1 MEKQTRKI
9 LKISGIISGGLII
22 AAFIVIAIALNF
34 VFTSEKL
41 TPVVLKTANQNLN
54 AKLDIKDVEL
64 TFFSTFPRLGLKL
77 KDGTLVSKVIRDTMW
92 QRTDTLLSFKK
103 AVLVIDVM
111 DYLQQQKVNIHQ
123 LALDSA
129 NIYAYKDGTG
139 AANWD
144 ILFPDTTNIASSSTD
159 TARHVNE
166 LNVEQVAIKH
176 ATVTM
181 DDRDTHIFANLWD
194 MNLDLKANMKKE
206 HSILA
211 LDFKNKNVLF
221 WQNGQ
226 LITNRVGIHLR
237 TDIELDAVHRTL
249 LLRDA
254 LININGT
261 KLGVKGTLRHD
272 AIAQTLDL
280 DLQYGLHAPSL
291 ETVLHMI
298 PESILQKKEVSVKG
312 EVAFKGELKGT
323 YGKQKLPL
331 ATLDIK
337 IKDASAR
344 YAGLP
349 YGIDKLEAD
358 FFAQIDLM
366 HDSPS
371 YLNLKAFHFKGANT
385 SIQADMKV
393 ENLLAD
399 PDITFHAE
407 STIDL
412 NALKHA
418 FPLQESISM
427 EGEMETDLGVR
438 CRMSSIK
445 KRDWGRITAEG
456 KLKTDK
462 FMLRDTQRNFEFIS
476 NASLAFAGNE
486 WLGGHAQIKD
496 MILRSPQLDSDM
508 KSLVATVRTIPS
520 KDTTRMAQV
529 ECKMEMHKLKVAL
542 GDSLGLFCGKSS
554 ATLKVQPGEHNPSKP
569 QIGLVM
575 ETDTLFCRMGGV
587 KAGMNK
593 AGIGITAEKIRDSL
607 WMPDGIVGFNH
618 MAVCIP
624 ECALPIHMQKTAVT
638 VGNRTVTLRNAT
650 MRIGR
655 SDITASGVIHDLYGA
670 AKHHKV
676 LRAKLNVSSEHLDC
690 NQLIHSIS
698 FPSDTI
704 MAETDTIS
712 TNLKL
717 FVIPP
722 KLDFELQT
730 HFRQVFYEK
739 VIFNDVHGAVDIR
752 NQSVYLKELSM
763 KGMGS
768 EMNTTL
774 VYQAKRPEQGFA
786 GFDFRLHNI
795 NIGKLVDLAPSLDT
809 IVPMLRSFEGTVD
822 FNMAAAAALDS
833 NLNIK
838 IPTLRSAIHV
848 KGNSLVLMD
857 GETFA
862 EISKKFFFKNK
873 KKNLIDSI
881 SANISIR
888 DGKVTIYPFEVSMDR
903 YKAAVGGTQGLD
915 MNFDYHISIL
925 KSPVPFKLGLN
936 ISGTLDDMKFK
947 LGKARYKDA
956 VTPAEIHK
964 VDSAIVNMGR
974 QIEIDFKKIMKR

>member
-206 HSILA
+206 HSVLA

-486 WLGGHAQIKD
+486 CW
-496 MILRSPQLDSDM
+496 R
-508 KSLVATVRTIPS
+508 
-520 KDTTRMAQV
+520 
-529 ECKMEMHKLKVAL
+529 
-542 GDSLGLFCGKSS
+542 
-554 ATLKVQPGEHNPSKP
+554 
-569 QIGLVM
+569 
-575 ETDTLFCRMGGV
+575 
-587 KAGMNK
+587 
-593 AGIGITAEKIRDSL
+593 
-607 WMPDGIVGFNH
+607 
-618 MAVCIP
+618 
-624 ECALPIHMQKTAVT
+624 
-638 VGNRTVTLRNAT
+638 
-650 MRIGR
+650 
-655 SDITASGVIHDLYGA
+655 
-670 AKHHKV
+670 
-676 LRAKLNVSSEHLDC
+676 RAHE
-690 NQLIHSIS
+690 
-698 FPSDTI
+698 
-704 MAETDTIS
+704 
-712 TNLKL
+712 
-717 FVIPP
+717 
-722 KLDFELQT
+722 
-730 HFRQVFYEK
+730 
-739 VIFNDVHGAVDIR
+739 
-752 NQSVYLKELSM
+752 
-763 KGMGS
+763 
-768 EMNTTL
+768 
-774 VYQAKRPEQGFA
+774 
-786 GFDFRLHNI
+786 
-795 NIGKLVDLAPSLDT
+795 
-809 IVPMLRSFEGTVD
+809 
-822 FNMAAAAALDS
+822 
-833 NLNIK
+833 
-838 IPTLRSAIHV
+838 
-848 KGNSLVLMD
+848 
-857 GETFA
+857 
-862 EISKKFFFKNK
+862 
-873 KKNLIDSI
+873 
-881 SANISIR
+881 
-888 DGKVTIYPFEVSMDR
+888 
-903 YKAAVGGTQGLD
+903 
-915 MNFDYHISIL
+915 
-925 KSPVPFKLGLN
+925 
-936 ISGTLDDMKFK
+936 
-947 LGKARYKDA
+947 
-956 VTPAEIHK
+956 
-964 VDSAIVNMGR
+964 
-974 QIEIDFKKIMKR
+974 